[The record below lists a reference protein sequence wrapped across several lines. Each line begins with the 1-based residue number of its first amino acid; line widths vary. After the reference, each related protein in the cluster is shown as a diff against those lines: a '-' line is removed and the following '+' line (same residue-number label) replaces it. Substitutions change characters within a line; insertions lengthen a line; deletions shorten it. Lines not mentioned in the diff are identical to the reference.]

1 MARYNLREP
10 TKTPKIEAR
19 LNDTKPRN
27 MQDSEFSIFKKST
40 KAENMLNEI
49 STPNL
54 GVAEVRELGKT
65 QDIHDKNVCTVRDHL
80 LRKAFNE
87 NWTLKQLKKMVKSVA
102 SGEKYRMRKELNTN
116 KIVTK
121 QASEIKELKHELKV
135 IKNAVAKQ
143 DLRIE
148 DNAEQIEGNAEE
160 LQCVFNRVNCVEV
173 SVGKHFDSINMLAEQ
188 VGKVAKT
195 VEATSLSV
203 NEQVAKVVKTVEAT
217 SLSVN
222 FMSSIIGPLREPI
235 RREQSPNFS
244 EPRNRKRALV
254 YSNSINPHTH
264 VTSDYATT
272 DELDESEPLMPEEH
286 ANHKTWKQ
294 YKSGQLTRIWQA
306 EQNDAE

>member
-1 MARYNLREP
+1 
-10 TKTPKIEAR
+10 
-19 LNDTKPRN
+19 
-27 MQDSEFSIFKKST
+27 
-40 KAENMLNEI
+40 MLKEM

-54 GVAEVRELGKT
+54 GAAEVRELGKT
-65 QDIHDKNVCTVRDHL
+65 QDIHDKNVRTVRDNL
-80 LRKAFNE
+80 LRKAFNG
-87 NWTLKQLKKMVKSVA
+87 NWTLKQLKNMVKSVA
-102 SGEKYRMRKELNTN
+102 SDEKSRMRKEHHTN
-116 KIVTK
+116 KIIFK
-121 QASEIKELKHELKV
+121 QASEIEELKHKLKV
-135 IKNAVAKQ
+135 VTNDVAKQ

-148 DNAEQIEGNAEE
+148 GNAEQIEGNNEE
-160 LQCVFNRVNCVEV
+160 LKHVFNRVKCVEV
-173 SVGKHFDSINMLAEQ
+173 SVGKNFDSINMLAEQ

-195 VEATSLSV
+195 VESTSLEV
-203 NEQVAKVVKTVEAT
+203 GKVVKTVEAT

-222 FMSSIIGPLREPI
+222 IMTSIMGPFREPI

-244 EPRNRKRALV
+244 EPRNRKRSLV

-294 YKSGQLTRIWQA
+294 YKSGRLTKMWQD